1 MSIGNQNITFS
12 STGQTF
18 DFRKN
23 KLGILTSVYLTPED
37 FNFPESDLEDEDTMF
52 DHMVDGNIFPLHQVH
67 VTEPQNKNQEFSESL
82 QDFSYKTYP
91 GKDIYSIKFDWRL
104 DYHQLIS
111 QFNGQ
116 NLRVIFGYNNKKFL
130 TTATGSNVQ
139 GFKLSNITLDDIE
152 INGTNL
158 SPLRIELA
166 DKAERKVEVLTE
178 AGYSIDRIDRR
189 FTSIEVSATSTEMN
203 FTMYHLGT
211 EVTNLISTD
220 VTVTD
225 DANGELT
232 FSFNTSGLGYL
243 LDSFSDTLT
252 RGCLRVVSEGYLGR
266 NRYTAVAVVVYDN
279 MVWEDDYNMV
289 WEDDYNMT
297 W

>member
-1 MSIGNQNITFS
+1 MSLGNQNTTFA
-12 STGQTF
+12 STGQDF
-18 DFRKN
+18 DLRKN
-23 KLGILTSVYLTPED
+23 KLGILTSLYLTPID
-37 FNFPESDLEDEDTMF
+37 FTLPETDLQDDDIMF
-52 DHMVDGNIFPLHQVH
+52 GHMVDGNIFPLHQVH
-67 VTEPQNKNQEFSESL
+67 VTENQNKAPNYSESL

-91 GKDIYSIKFDWRL
+91 GKDIYSIKYDWRL

-116 NLRVIFGYNNKKFL
+116 DLRVIFGYNNKKFL
-130 TTATGSNVQ
+130 TTVTGSEVQ

-166 DKAERKVEVLTE
+166 DKAERKVEVVTE
-178 AGYSIDRIDRR
+178 AGYPIDRIDRR

-211 EVTNLISTD
+211 EVTNIISTD

-225 DANGELT
+225 DTNGELS

-266 NRYTAVAVVVYDN
+266 VRYTAVAAVVYDN
-279 MVWEDDYNMV
+279 MVWEDDDNIV

-297 W
+297 Y